1 MLAERVLSVQPGCV
15 GLGAGGGLTLA
26 WKSRHSRASFPPETW
41 GTGWLSKKRQ
51 LLLGGENTPLAS
63 EKPAVNSPV
72 DYFKANVQLL
82 LQTVFLAVSV

>member
-1 MLAERVLSVQPGCV
+1 MQPGCV
-15 GLGAGGGLTLA
+15 GLGVGGGLTLSC
-26 WKSRHSRASFPPETW
+26 KSCHSQASFLPETW
-41 GTGWLSKKRQ
+41 GTGWLSKKKQ

-72 DYFKANVQLL
+72 DYFEANIQLF